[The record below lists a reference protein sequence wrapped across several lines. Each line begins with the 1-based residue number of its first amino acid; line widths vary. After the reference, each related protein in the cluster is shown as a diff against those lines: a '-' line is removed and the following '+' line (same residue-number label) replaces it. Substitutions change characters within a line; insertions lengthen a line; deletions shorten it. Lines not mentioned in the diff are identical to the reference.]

1 MEVVKWG
8 IVVMGILLL
17 RRAAWGRISRRMQYG
32 IWIVAVLLFIVQP
45 FIPVQSRFSIE
56 NLFSERTIL
65 EEQNGTSINTD
76 ITGSVPIKVDSEAQ
90 DNTALMEQDREETQV
105 PLQRNGMS
113 TYITVQQKEN
123 LLYLWIRTYG
133 SAIRWGASLLLGLGM
148 LLFNLRFY
156 RYCRRERTFYKRD
169 SETGLQIYLLKKLH
183 SPFLAGNRIYVDAK
197 MVQDEKKLSY
207 MVLHEYCHYRNGDL
221 LWVLLRNL
229 CLVLYFYNPFVWVA
243 VRYMKQD
250 CELACDE
257 AVLQMLQEE
266 AQHKEYGYTLLALA
280 RRQNHRTVDF
290 TITTSMS
297 GGAKRLKERI
307 GMISSQKK
315 ISGMVSVLVLLIL
328 FCLAGCTFT
337 DRKMISQSV
346 SEVKNIPD
354 DEHEDFMSPM
364 IAEEPKPEN
373 KKQETGDETLNV
385 QNGDL
390 NGFTDSAYNVVKWAD
405 GYLYFPNA
413 EGLKRV
419 SEETAEVEKLAE
431 GNVKLGN
438 FDGEFL
444 YYTRYPAEKESLT
457 GLIRM
462 SIENFQEEQLA
473 AWSEKLW
480 TCRNIF
486 ACEEGIY
493 LELADSCEEYTQKG
507 DRAEKVP
514 EDQQRVYQILKRCGY
529 SKEDAAML
537 PAGYT
542 NAMLQYHRLVCRDS
556 AQNRIFI
563 YDTGIGNQV
572 QEVTD
577 AQSDVL
583 LSNRGVVYKDL
594 EENIYLQ
601 SWNGETAELLYEA
614 GAHDQESVN
623 YGTYDEEFLYGFV
636 EEETQCTLIRISW
649 EGGYER
655 CKIFTGVEKAVQLG
669 FSVNHG
675 VAGYWQNGQVIFEKV

>member
-1 MEVVKWG
+1 MEIVKWG
-8 IVVMGILLL
+8 IVVTGILLL
-17 RRAAWGRISRRMQYG
+17 RKAAWGRISRRMQYG
-32 IWIVAVLLFIVQP
+32 IWIVTVLLFMVQP
-45 FIPVQSRFSIE
+45 FIPVQSSFSIE
-56 NLFSERTIL
+56 NLFSESIIFR
-65 EEQNGTSINTD
+65 EQNGTSMNTG
-76 ITGSVPIKVDSEAQ
+76 ITGIAPIKADSEAQ
-90 DNTALMEQDREETQV
+90 DTALMGQDREETQV
-105 PLQRNGMS
+105 PLQGERTETDTILQS
-113 TYITVQQKEN
+113 TAPF
-123 LLYLWIRTYG
+123 LYQWIHTYG

-148 LLFNLRFY
+148 LLSNLRFY
-156 RYCRRERTFYKRD
+156 RYCRRERIFYKRD
-169 SETGLQIYLLKKLH
+169 PHTGLQIYVLKELP
-183 SPFLAGNRIYVDAK
+183 SPFLAGNRIYVDAR

-207 MVLHEYCHYRNGDL
+207 MILHEYCHYRNGDL

-266 AQHKEYGYTLLALA
+266 AQRKEYGYTLLALA
-280 RRQNHRTVDF
+280 GRQNHKAVDL

-307 GMISSQKK
+307 GMISRQKK

-337 DRKMISQSV
+337 DRKTVSQNV
-346 SEVKNIPD
+346 SEIKSVPD
-354 DEHEDFMSPM
+354 DRQGDSMNEVIPGVPNSEEENREKED
-364 IAEEPKPEN
+364 E
-373 KKQETGDETLNV
+373 KQKV
-385 QNGDL
+385 QNKDGSDQV
-390 NGFTDSAYNVVKWAD
+390 DSTYNVVKWAD
-405 GYLYFPNA
+405 GYFYFPDA

-438 FDGEFL
+438 FDGDFL
-444 YYTRYPAEKESLT
+444 YYIRYPVEKESLT

-462 SIENFQEEQLA
+462 SIKNRQEEQLA
-473 AWSEKLW
+473 AWSEELW
-480 TCRNIF
+480 TCRNIY
-486 ACEEGIY
+486 ACEEEIY
-493 LELADSCEEYTQKG
+493 IELADSCEEYMQKG
-507 DRAEKVP
+507 DHVEKVP
-514 EDQQRVYQILKRCGY
+514 EDQQMVYQILERCGY

-542 NAMLQYHRLVCRDS
+542 NAIFQYHKLVCREP
-556 AQNRIFI
+556 AQNRIFV
-563 YDTGIGNQV
+563 YDTDTGNRV
-572 QEVTD
+572 KEITD
-577 AQSDVL
+577 TQSDVL

-594 EENIYLQ
+594 AENIYLQ

-636 EEETQCTLIRISW
+636 EEETQCTLIKLSW

-655 CKIFTGVEKAVQLG
+655 SKTFTGVEKAVQLG

-675 VAGYWQNGQVIFEKV
+675 VAGYWQNGQIIFEKV

>member
-1 MEVVKWG
+1 MEIVKWG
-8 IVVMGILLL
+8 IIVTGILLL
-17 RRAAWGRISRRMQYG
+17 RKAAWGRISRRMQYG
-32 IWIVAVLLFIVQP
+32 IWIVTVLLFMVQP
-45 FIPVQSRFSIE
+45 FIPVQSSFSIE
-56 NLFSERTIL
+56 NLFSESIIFR
-65 EEQNGTSINTD
+65 EQNGTSMNTG
-76 ITGSVPIKVDSEAQ
+76 ITGIAPIKADSEAQ
-90 DNTALMEQDREETQV
+90 DTALMGQDREETQV
-105 PLQRNGMS
+105 PLQGERTETDTIMQS
-113 TYITVQQKEN
+113 TAPF
-123 LLYLWIRTYG
+123 LYQWIHTYG

-148 LLFNLRFY
+148 LLSNLRFY
-156 RYCRRERTFYKRD
+156 RYCRRERIFYKRD
-169 SETGLQIYLLKKLH
+169 PDTGLQIYLLKELP
-183 SPFLAGNRIYVDAK
+183 SPFLAGNRIYVDAR

-257 AVLQMLQEE
+257 AVLQMLHEE
-266 AQHKEYGYTLLALA
+266 AQRKEYGYTLLALA
-280 RRQNHRTVDF
+280 GKQNHRAVDF

-315 ISGMVSVLVLLIL
+315 ISGIVSVLVLLIL

-337 DRKMISQSV
+337 DRKTVSQNV
-346 SEVKNIPD
+346 SEIKSVPD
-354 DEHEDFMSPM
+354 DRQGDSMNEVIPGVPNSEEENREKED
-364 IAEEPKPEN
+364 E
-373 KKQETGDETLNV
+373 KQKV
-385 QNGDL
+385 QNKDGSDQV
-390 NGFTDSAYNVVKWAD
+390 DSTYNVVKWAD
-405 GYLYFPNA
+405 GYFYFPDA

-419 SEETAEVEKLAE
+419 SEETAEVENLAE

-438 FDGEFL
+438 FDGDFL
-444 YYTRYPAEKESLT
+444 YYIRYPVEKDSLT

-462 SIENFQEEQLA
+462 SIENRQEEQLA
-473 AWSEKLW
+473 AWSEELW
-480 TCRNIF
+480 TCRNIY
-486 ACEEGIY
+486 ACEEKIY
-493 LELADSCEEYTQKG
+493 IELADSCEEYMQKG
-507 DRAEKVP
+507 DHVEKVS
-514 EDQQRVYQILKRCGY
+514 EDQQMVYQILERCGY

-542 NAMLQYHRLVCRDS
+542 NAIFQYHKLVCREP
-556 AQNRIFI
+556 AQNRIFV
-563 YDTGIGNQV
+563 YDTDTGKRVKEI
-572 QEVTD
+572 TD
-577 AQSDVL
+577 TQSDVL

-594 EENIYLQ
+594 AENIYLQ

-636 EEETQCTLIRISW
+636 EEETQCTLIKLSW

-655 CKIFTGVEKAVQLG
+655 SKTFTGVEKAVQLG

-675 VAGYWQNGQVIFEKV
+675 VAGYWQNGQIIFEKV

>member
-1 MEVVKWG
+1 MEIVKWG
-8 IVVMGILLL
+8 VVVTGILLL
-17 RRAAWGRISRRMQYG
+17 RKAAWGRISRRMQYG
-32 IWIVAVLLFIVQP
+32 IWIVAVLLFMAQP

-56 NLFSERTIL
+56 NLFSETIIFR
-65 EEQNGTSINTD
+65 EQDERSINTG
-76 ITGSVPIKVDSEAQ
+76 IAGIAPIKVDSEVQ
-90 DNTALMEQDREETQV
+90 ETALMGQSREETQV
-105 PLQRNGMS
+105 PLQGNGMAAG
-113 TYITVQQKEN
+113 ITVHQKEN
-123 LLYLWIRTYG
+123 LLYHWLHTYG
-133 SAIRWGASLLLGLGM
+133 SAIRWGASLLLGLGV
-148 LLFNLRFY
+148 LLSNVRFY
-156 RYCRRERTFYKRD
+156 RYCRKERTFYKRD
-169 SETGLQIYLLKKLH
+169 PETGLRIYLLKELP

-266 AQHKEYGYTLLALA
+266 AQRKEYGYTLLALA
-280 RRQNHRTVDF
+280 GRQNHRTVDF

-315 ISGMVSVLVLLIL
+315 ISGMASVLVLLIL
-328 FCLAGCTFT
+328 LCLAGCTFT
-337 DRKMISQSV
+337 DRKTVSQNV
-346 SEVKNIPD
+346 SEIKSVPD
-354 DEHEDFMSPM
+354 DMQGDSMNEVIPGAPNSEEENREKED
-364 IAEEPKPEN
+364 EKL
-373 KKQETGDETLNV
+373 KV
-385 QNGDL
+385 QNGDGS
-390 NGFTDSAYNVVKWAD
+390 NQVDSIYNVVKWAD
-405 GYLYFPNA
+405 GYFYFPDT
-413 EGLKRV
+413 EGLKRI

-438 FDGEFL
+438 FDGDFL
-444 YYTRYPAEKESLT
+444 YYIRYPVEKESLT

-462 SIENFQEEQLA
+462 SIENRQEEQLA
-473 AWSEKLW
+473 AWSEEMW
-480 TCRNIF
+480 TCRNIY
-486 ACEEGIY
+486 ACEEEIY
-493 LELADSCEEYTQKG
+493 IELADSCEEYMKKG
-507 DRAEKVP
+507 DHVEKVP
-514 EDQQRVYQILKRCGY
+514 EDQQMVYQILERCGY

-542 NAMLQYHRLVCRDS
+542 NAMFQYHKLVCRDP

-563 YDTGIGNQV
+563 YDTDTGNRV
-572 QEVTD
+572 KEITD

-594 EENIYLQ
+594 AENIYLQ

-614 GAHDQESVN
+614 GAHDQKIVN

-636 EEETQCTLIRISW
+636 EEETQCTLIKISW

-655 CKIFTGVEKAVQLG
+655 GKTFTGVEKAVQLG

>member
-1 MEVVKWG
+1 VT
-8 IVVMGILLL
+8 GILLL
-17 RRAAWGRISRRMQYG
+17 RKAAWGRISRRMQYG
-32 IWIVAVLLFIVQP
+32 IWIVAALLFMVQP

-56 NLFSERTIL
+56 NLFSESIIFR
-65 EEQNGTSINTD
+65 EQNGTSVNTD
-76 ITGSVPIKVDSEAQ
+76 ITGSAPVKVDSEAQ
-90 DNTALMEQDREETQV
+90 ETALMGQGREETQV
-105 PLQRNGMS
+105 PLQGERTETDTTMQS
-113 TYITVQQKEN
+113 TVPF
-123 LLYLWIRTYG
+123 LHHWIPTYG
-133 SAIRWGASLLLGLGM
+133 SAIRWGVSLLLGLGM
-148 LLFNLRFY
+148 LLSNLQFY

-169 SETGLQIYLLKKLH
+169 PHTGLRIYLLKELP
-183 SPFLAGNRIYVDAK
+183 SPFLAGNRIYVDAR

-266 AQHKEYGYTLLALA
+266 AQRKEYGYTLLALA
-280 RRQNHRTVDF
+280 GRQNHRAVDL

-307 GMISSQKK
+307 GMISNRKK
-315 ISGMVSVLVLLIL
+315 VSGIVSALVLLAL

-337 DRKMISQSV
+337 DRQTVSQNV
-346 SEVKNIPD
+346 SEVKSVPD
-354 DEHEDFMSPM
+354 DRQGDIMSSV
-364 IAEEPKPEN
+364 IAEEPEDR
-373 KKQETGDETLNV
+373 KQETGDRTLNV
-385 QNGDL
+385 QNGD
-390 NGFTDSAYNVVKWAD
+390 GSDPVGSIYNVVKWAD
-405 GYLYFPNA
+405 GYFYFPDA
-413 EGLKRV
+413 EGLKRI
-419 SEETAEVEKLAE
+419 SKETAEVEKLAE

-438 FDGEFL
+438 FDGDFL
-444 YYTRYPAEKESLT
+444 YYIRYPVEEESLT

-462 SIENFQEEQLA
+462 SIENLQEEQLA
-473 AWSEKLW
+473 VWSEELW
-480 TCRNIF
+480 TCRNIY
-486 ACEEGIY
+486 ACEEEIY
-493 LELADSCEEYTQKG
+493 IELADSCEEYTKNG
-507 DRAEKVP
+507 DHAGKVP
-514 EDQQRVYQILKRCGY
+514 EDQQMVYQILERCGY

-542 NAMLQYHRLVCRDS
+542 NVMFQYHKLVCRDP
-556 AQNRIFI
+556 AQNRILI
-563 YDTGIGNQV
+563 YDTDTGNRV
-572 QEVTD
+572 KEITD

-583 LSNRGVVYKDL
+583 LSNRGIVYKDL
-594 EENIYLQ
+594 AENIYLQ

-636 EEETQCTLIRISW
+636 EEKTQCTLIKISW

-655 CKIFTGVEKAVQLG
+655 GKTFTSVEKAVQLG

>member
-1 MEVVKWG
+1 MEIVKWG
-8 IVVMGILLL
+8 IVVTGILLL
-17 RRAAWGRISRRMQYG
+17 RKAAWGRISRRMQYG
-32 IWIVAVLLFIVQP
+32 IWIVTVLLFMVQP
-45 FIPVQSRFSIE
+45 FIPVQSSFSIE
-56 NLFSERTIL
+56 NLFSESIIFR
-65 EEQNGTSINTD
+65 EQNGTSMNTG
-76 ITGSVPIKVDSEAQ
+76 ITGIAPIKADSEAQ
-90 DNTALMEQDREETQV
+90 DTALMGQDREETQV
-105 PLQRNGMS
+105 PLQGERTETDTILQS
-113 TYITVQQKEN
+113 TAPF
-123 LLYLWIRTYG
+123 LYQWIHTYG

-148 LLFNLRFY
+148 LLSNLRFY
-156 RYCRRERTFYKRD
+156 RYCRRERIFYKRD
-169 SETGLQIYLLKKLH
+169 PHTGLQIYVLKELP
-183 SPFLAGNRIYVDAK
+183 SPFLAGNRIYVDAR

-207 MVLHEYCHYRNGDL
+207 MILHEYCHYRNGDL

-257 AVLQMLQEE
+257 AVLQMLHEE
-266 AQHKEYGYTLLALA
+266 AQRKEYGYTLLALA
-280 RRQNHRTVDF
+280 GRQNHRAVDF

-307 GMISSQKK
+307 GMISRQKK

-337 DRKMISQSV
+337 DRKTVSQNV
-346 SEVKNIPD
+346 SEIKSVPD
-354 DEHEDFMSPM
+354 DRQGDSMNEVIPGVPNSEEENREKED
-364 IAEEPKPEN
+364 E
-373 KKQETGDETLNV
+373 KQKV
-385 QNGDL
+385 QNKDGSDQV
-390 NGFTDSAYNVVKWAD
+390 DSTYNVVKWAD
-405 GYLYFPNA
+405 GYFYFPDA

-438 FDGEFL
+438 FDGDFL
-444 YYTRYPAEKESLT
+444 YYIRYPVEKESLT

-462 SIENFQEEQLA
+462 SIKNRQEEQLA
-473 AWSEKLW
+473 AWSEELW
-480 TCRNIF
+480 TCRNIY
-486 ACEEGIY
+486 ACEEEIY
-493 LELADSCEEYTQKG
+493 IELADSCEEYMQKG
-507 DRAEKVP
+507 DHVEKVP
-514 EDQQRVYQILKRCGY
+514 EDQQTVYQILERCGY

-542 NAMLQYHRLVCRDS
+542 NAIFQYHKLVCREP
-556 AQNRIFI
+556 AQNRIFV
-563 YDTGIGNQV
+563 YDTDTGNRV
-572 QEVTD
+572 KEITD

-594 EENIYLQ
+594 AENIYLQ

-636 EEETQCTLIRISW
+636 EEETQCTLIKLSW

-655 CKIFTGVEKAVQLG
+655 SKTFTGVEKAVQLG

>member
-1 MEVVKWG
+1 MEIVKWG
-8 IVVMGILLL
+8 IVVTGILLL
-17 RRAAWGRISRRMQYG
+17 RKAAWGRISRRMQYG
-32 IWIVAVLLFIVQP
+32 IWIVAVLLFMVHP

-56 NLFSERTIL
+56 SLFSERIIFR
-65 EEQNGTSINTD
+65 EQNGTSINTD
-76 ITGSVPIKVDSEAQ
+76 ITGSAPIKADSEVQ
-90 DNTALMEQDREETQV
+90 DTALMGQVREEMQV
-105 PLQRNGMS
+105 PLQGERTETDTTMQS
-113 TYITVQQKEN
+113 P
-123 LLYLWIRTYG
+123 LPFLHHWIHTYG
-133 SAIRWGASLLLGLGM
+133 SAIRWGGSLLLGLGM
-148 LLFNLRFY
+148 LLSNLRFY
-156 RYCRRERTFYKRD
+156 RYCRRERSFYKRD
-169 SETGLQIYLLKKLH
+169 RETGLQIYLLKELS
-183 SPFLAGNRIYVDAK
+183 SPFLAGKRIYVDAR
-197 MVQDEKKLSY
+197 MVRDEKKLSY

-266 AQHKEYGYTLLALA
+266 AQRKEYGYTLLALA
-280 RRQNHRTVDF
+280 GRQNHRAVDF

-315 ISGMVSVLVLLIL
+315 ISGMVSVLVLFIL

-337 DRKMISQSV
+337 DRETVSQNI
-346 SEVKNIPD
+346 SEVKSVPD
-354 DEHEDFMSPM
+354 DRQGDSMNEVIPGAPNS
-364 IAEEPKPEN
+364 EEEKRE
-373 KKQETGDETLNV
+373 KE
-385 QNGDL
+385 
-390 NGFTDSAYNVVKWAD
+390 DSAYNVVKWAD
-405 GYLYFPNA
+405 GYFYFPDA

-438 FDGEFL
+438 FDGDFL
-444 YYTRYPAEKESLT
+444 YYIRYPVEKESLT

-462 SIENFQEEQLA
+462 SIENRQEEQLA
-473 AWSEKLW
+473 AWSEELW
-480 TCRNIF
+480 TCRNIY
-486 ACEEGIY
+486 ACEEEIY
-493 LELADSCEEYTQKG
+493 IELADSCEEYTQNG
-507 DRAEKVP
+507 DHVGKVP
-514 EDQQRVYQILKRCGY
+514 EDQQLVYQILERCGY
-529 SKEDAAML
+529 SKEDVAML
-537 PAGYT
+537 PVGYT
-542 NAMLQYHRLVCRDS
+542 NAMFQYHKLVCRDP

-563 YDTGIGNQV
+563 YDTDTGNRV
-572 QEVTD
+572 KEITD
-577 AQSDVL
+577 TQSDVL

-594 EENIYLQ
+594 AENIYLQ

-614 GAHDQESVN
+614 GAHDQEIVN
-623 YGTYDEEFLYGFV
+623 YGTCDEEFLYGFV
-636 EEETQCTLIRISW
+636 EEEMKCTLIKLSW

-655 CKIFTGVEKAVQLG
+655 SKTFTGVEKAVQLG

>member
-1 MEVVKWG
+1 MEIVKWG
-8 IVVMGILLL
+8 VVVMGILLL
-17 RRAAWGRISRRMQYG
+17 RKAAWGRISRRMQYG
-32 IWIVAVLLFIVQP
+32 IWIVAVLLFMVQP

-56 NLFSERTIL
+56 NLFSESIIFR
-65 EEQNGTSINTD
+65 EQNGTSVNTD
-76 ITGSVPIKVDSEAQ
+76 ITGSAPIRVDSEAQ
-90 DNTALMEQDREETQV
+90 ETALMGQGREETQV
-105 PLQRNGMS
+105 SLQEEHTETDTTMQS
-113 TYITVQQKEN
+113 TASF
-123 LLYLWIRTYG
+123 LYQWIPAYG

-148 LLFNLRFY
+148 LLSNLRFY
-156 RYCRRERTFYKRD
+156 RYCLRERTFYKRD
-169 SETGLQIYLLKKLH
+169 LHTGLQIYLLKELP
-183 SPFLAGNRIYVDAK
+183 SPFLAGNRIYVDAR

-257 AVLQMLQEE
+257 AALQMLQEE
-266 AQHKEYGYTLLALA
+266 AQRKEYGYTLLALA
-280 RRQNHRTVDF
+280 GRQNRKAVDF

-328 FCLAGCTFT
+328 LCLAGCTFT
-337 DRKMISQSV
+337 DRQTVSQSV
-346 SEVKNIPD
+346 SEIKSVPGDRQGD
-354 DEHEDFMSPM
+354 DMNEVISEASKSEDGNR
-364 IAEEPKPEN
+364 EKE
-373 KKQETGDETLNV
+373 DEKLKV
-385 QNGDL
+385 QNGD
-390 NGFTDSAYNVVKWAD
+390 GSDPVDSAYNVMKWAE
-405 GYLYFPNA
+405 GYFYFSDE
-413 EGLKRV
+413 EGLKRI

-438 FDGEFL
+438 FDEDFL
-444 YYTRYPAEKESLT
+444 YYIRYPAEKESLT

-462 SIENFQEEQLA
+462 SIENRQEEQLA
-473 AWSEKLW
+473 AWSEEMW
-480 TCRNIF
+480 TCRNIY
-486 ACEEGIY
+486 ACEEEIY
-493 LELADSCEEYTQKG
+493 IELADSCEEYTQKG
-507 DRAEKVP
+507 DHVEKVP
-514 EDQQRVYQILKRCGY
+514 EDQQMVYQILERCGY

-542 NAMLQYHRLVCRDS
+542 NAMLQYHKMVCRDP

-563 YDTGIGNQV
+563 YDTDTGNRV
-572 QEVTD
+572 KEITD

-594 EENIYLQ
+594 AENIYLQ

-614 GAHDQESVN
+614 GAHDQERVN

-636 EEETQCTLIRISW
+636 EEKTQCTLIKISW
-649 EGGYER
+649 EGGYE
-655 CKIFTGVEKAVQLG
+655 IGNTFTGVEKAVQLG

>member
-1 MEVVKWG
+1 MEIVKWG
-8 IVVMGILLL
+8 IVVTGILLL
-17 RRAAWGRISRRMQYG
+17 RKAAWGRISRRMQYG
-32 IWIVAVLLFIVQP
+32 IWIVAVLLFMVHP

-56 NLFSERTIL
+56 SLFSERIIFR
-65 EEQNGTSINTD
+65 EQNGTSVNID
-76 ITGSVPIKVDSEAQ
+76 ITGSAPVKADSEAQ
-90 DNTALMEQDREETQV
+90 ETALMGQDREETQV
-105 PLQRNGMS
+105 PLQGERMETDTTMQS
-113 TYITVQQKEN
+113 TAPF
-123 LLYLWIRTYG
+123 LYQWIPTYG

-148 LLFNLRFY
+148 LLSNLRFY

-169 SETGLQIYLLKKLH
+169 PHTGLQIYVLKELP
-183 SPFLAGNRIYVDAK
+183 SPFLAGNRIYVDAG
-197 MVQDEKKLSY
+197 MVQNEKKLSY

-229 CLVLYFYNPFVWVA
+229 CLVLYFYNPFVWAA

-266 AQHKEYGYTLLALA
+266 TQRKEYGYTLLALA
-280 RRQNHRTVDF
+280 GRQNHRAVDF

-315 ISGMVSVLVLLIL
+315 ISGMVSVLVLFIL

-337 DRKMISQSV
+337 DRKPVSQNV
-346 SEVKNIPD
+346 SEVKSITD
-354 DEHEDFMSPM
+354 DKQGDSMNEVM
-364 IAEEPKPEN
+364 AEEPKSEEEN
-373 KKQETGDETLNV
+373 REKE
-385 QNGDL
+385 
-390 NGFTDSAYNVVKWAD
+390 DSAYNVVKWAD
-405 GYLYFPNA
+405 GYFYFPDA

-419 SEETAEVEKLAE
+419 SEETAKVEKLAE

-438 FDGEFL
+438 FDGDFL
-444 YYTRYPAEKESLT
+444 YYIRYPVEKESLT

-462 SIENFQEEQLA
+462 SVENLQEEQLA
-473 AWSEKLW
+473 AWSEELW
-480 TCRNIF
+480 TCRNIY
-486 ACEEGIY
+486 ACEEKIY
-493 LELADSCEEYTQKG
+493 IELADSCEEYTQNG
-507 DRAEKVP
+507 DHVGKVP
-514 EDQQRVYQILKRCGY
+514 EDQQLVYQILERCGY

-542 NAMLQYHRLVCRDS
+542 NAMFQYHKLVCRDP

-563 YDTGIGNQV
+563 YDTDTGNRV
-572 QEVTD
+572 KEITD
-577 AQSDVL
+577 TQSDVL

-594 EENIYLQ
+594 AENIYLQ
-601 SWNGETAELLYEA
+601 GWNGETAELLYEA
-614 GAHDQESVN
+614 GAHDGKIVN

-636 EEETQCTLIRISW
+636 EEEMKCTLIKISW

-655 CKIFTGVEKAVQLG
+655 GKTFTGVEKAVQLG

>member
-1 MEVVKWG
+1 MEIVKWG
-8 IVVMGILLL
+8 VVVMGILLL
-17 RRAAWGRISRRMQYG
+17 RKAAWGRISRRMQYG
-32 IWIVAVLLFIVQP
+32 IWIVAVLLFMVQP

-56 NLFSERTIL
+56 NLFSESIIFR
-65 EEQNGTSINTD
+65 EQNGTSVNTD
-76 ITGSVPIKVDSEAQ
+76 ITGSAPIRVDSEAQ
-90 DNTALMEQDREETQV
+90 ETALMGQGREETQV
-105 PLQRNGMS
+105 SLQEEHTETDTTMQS
-113 TYITVQQKEN
+113 TASF
-123 LLYLWIRTYG
+123 LYQWIPAYG

-148 LLFNLRFY
+148 LLSNLRFY
-156 RYCRRERTFYKRD
+156 RYCLRERTFYKRD
-169 SETGLQIYLLKKLH
+169 LHTGLQIYLLKELP
-183 SPFLAGNRIYVDAK
+183 SPFLAGNRIYVDAR

-257 AVLQMLQEE
+257 AALQMLQEE
-266 AQHKEYGYTLLALA
+266 AQRKEYGYTLLALA
-280 RRQNHRTVDF
+280 GRQNHKAMDF

-328 FCLAGCTFT
+328 LCLAGCTFT
-337 DRKMISQSV
+337 DRQTVSQSV
-346 SEVKNIPD
+346 SEIKSVPGDRQGD
-354 DEHEDFMSPM
+354 DMNEVISEASKSEDGNR
-364 IAEEPKPEN
+364 EKE
-373 KKQETGDETLNV
+373 DEKLKV
-385 QNGDL
+385 QNGD
-390 NGFTDSAYNVVKWAD
+390 GSDPVDSAYNVMKWAE
-405 GYLYFPNA
+405 GYFYFSDE
-413 EGLKRV
+413 EGLKRI

-438 FDGEFL
+438 FDEDFL
-444 YYTRYPAEKESLT
+444 YYIRYPAEKESLT

-462 SIENFQEEQLA
+462 SIENRQEEQLA
-473 AWSEKLW
+473 AWSEEMW
-480 TCRNIF
+480 TCRNIY
-486 ACEEGIY
+486 ACEEEIY
-493 LELADSCEEYTQKG
+493 IELADSCEEYTQKG
-507 DRAEKVP
+507 DHVEKVP
-514 EDQQRVYQILKRCGY
+514 EDQQMVYQILERCGY

-542 NAMLQYHRLVCRDS
+542 NAMLQYHKMVCRDP

-563 YDTGIGNQV
+563 YDTDTGNRV
-572 QEVTD
+572 KEITD

-594 EENIYLQ
+594 AENIYLQ

-623 YGTYDEEFLYGFV
+623 YGTCDEEFLYGFV
-636 EEETQCTLIRISW
+636 EEKTQCTLIKISW

-655 CKIFTGVEKAVQLG
+655 GKTFTGVEKAVQLG

>member
-1 MEVVKWG
+1 MEIVKWG
-8 IVVMGILLL
+8 IVVTGILLL
-17 RRAAWGRISRRMQYG
+17 RKAAWGRISRRMQYG

-56 NLFSERTIL
+56 NLFAESIIFR
-65 EEQNGTSINTD
+65 EQNERSMNTGITD
-76 ITGSVPIKVDSEAQ
+76 IAPIRVDSEAQ
-90 DNTALMEQDREETQV
+90 DTALMGQGREEMQV
-105 PLQRNGMS
+105 PLQGERTETDTTMQS
-113 TYITVQQKEN
+113 TASF
-123 LLYLWIRTYG
+123 LYQWIPTYG

-148 LLFNLRFY
+148 LLSNLRFY

-169 SETGLQIYLLKKLH
+169 PETGLQIYLLQELP
-183 SPFLAGNRIYVDAK
+183 SPFLAGNRIYVDAR

-221 LWVLLRNL
+221 LWVLLRNF

-266 AQHKEYGYTLLALA
+266 AQRKEYGYTLLALA
-280 RRQNHRTVDF
+280 GRQNHKAVDF

-337 DRKMISQSV
+337 DRKTVSQSV
-346 SEVKNIPD
+346 SEVKSITDDKQGDSMNEVIPGALNSEEEKWEKE
-354 DEHEDFMSPM
+354 DE
-364 IAEEPKPEN
+364 KL
-373 KKQETGDETLNV
+373 KV
-385 QNGDL
+385 QNGD
-390 NGFTDSAYNVVKWAD
+390 GSDQVGSIYNVVKWAD
-405 GYLYFPNA
+405 GYFYFPDT
-413 EGLKRV
+413 EGLKRI
-419 SEETAEVEKLAE
+419 SEETAGVEKLAE

-438 FDGEFL
+438 FDGDFL
-444 YYTRYPAEKESLT
+444 YYIRYPVEKESLT

-462 SIENFQEEQLA
+462 SIENLQEEQLA
-473 AWSEKLW
+473 AWSEELW
-480 TCRNIF
+480 TCRNIY
-486 ACEEGIY
+486 ACEEEIY
-493 LELADSCEEYTQKG
+493 IELADSCEEYTQKG
-507 DRAEKVP
+507 DHVEKVP
-514 EDQQRVYQILKRCGY
+514 EDQQMVYQILERCGY

-542 NAMLQYHRLVCRDS
+542 NVMFQYHKLVCRDP
-556 AQNRIFI
+556 AQNRILI
-563 YDTGIGNQV
+563 YDTDTGSRGKEI
-572 QEVTD
+572 TD

-583 LSNRGVVYKDL
+583 LSNQGVVYKDL
-594 EENIYLQ
+594 AENIYLQ
-601 SWNGETAELLYEA
+601 GWNGETAELLYEA
-614 GAHDQESVN
+614 GAHDGKIVN
-623 YGTYDEEFLYGFV
+623 YGTCDEEFLYGFV
-636 EEETQCTLIRISW
+636 EEKTQCTLIKISW

-655 CKIFTGVEKAVQLG
+655 GKTFTGVEKAVQLG

>member
-1 MEVVKWG
+1 MEIVKWG
-8 IVVMGILLL
+8 IIVTGILIL
-17 RRAAWGRISRRMQYG
+17 RKAAWGRISRRMQYG
-32 IWIVAVLLFIVQP
+32 IWIVAVLLFMVQP

-56 NLFSERTIL
+56 NLFSESIIFR
-65 EEQNGTSINTD
+65 EQNGRSINTD
-76 ITGSVPIKVDSEAQ
+76 NTGSIPIKADSKAQ
-90 DNTALMEQDREETQV
+90 ETAFMVQDREETQM
-105 PLQRNGMS
+105 PLQGKRTEPDTIMQS
-113 TYITVQQKEN
+113 IPSF
-123 LLYLWIRTYG
+123 LYQWIHTYG

-148 LLFNLRFY
+148 LLSNLRFY
-156 RYCRRERTFYKRD
+156 RYCRRERIFYKRD
-169 SETGLQIYLLKKLH
+169 PDTGLQIYLLKELP
-183 SPFLAGNRIYVDAK
+183 SPFLAGNRIYVDAR

-257 AVLQMLQEE
+257 AVLQMLHEE
-266 AQHKEYGYTLLALA
+266 AQRKEYGYTLLALA
-280 RRQNHRTVDF
+280 GKQNHRAVDF

-337 DRKMISQSV
+337 DRKTVSQNV
-346 SEVKNIPD
+346 SEIKSITDNKQG
-354 DEHEDFMSPM
+354 DFMSPVM
-364 IAEEPKPEN
+364 EEEPKSGDG
-373 KKQETGDETLNV
+373 KQETEDRTLNV
-385 QNGDL
+385 QNGDR
-390 NGFTDSAYNVVKWAD
+390 NGFTDSTYNVVKWAD
-405 GYLYFPNA
+405 GYFYFPDA

-419 SEETAEVEKLAE
+419 SEESAEVEKLAE

-438 FDGEFL
+438 FDGDFL
-444 YYTRYPAEKESLT
+444 YYIRYPVEKDSLT

-462 SIENFQEEQLA
+462 SIEKRQEEQLA
-473 AWSEKLW
+473 AWSEELW
-480 TCRNIF
+480 TCHNIY
-486 ACEEGIY
+486 ACEEKIY
-493 LELADSCEEYTQKG
+493 IELADSCEEYMQKG
-507 DRAEKVP
+507 DHVEKVS
-514 EDQQRVYQILKRCGY
+514 EDQQMVYQILERCGY

-542 NAMLQYHRLVCRDS
+542 NAIFQYHKLVCRDP
-556 AQNRIFI
+556 AQNRIFVHDT
-563 YDTGIGNQV
+563 DTGKRVKEI
-572 QEVTD
+572 TD
-577 AQSDVL
+577 VQSDVL

-594 EENIYLQ
+594 AENIYLQ

-636 EEETQCTLIRISW
+636 EEKTQCTLIKLSW

-655 CKIFTGVEKAVQLG
+655 SKTFTGVEKAVQLG

>member
-1 MEVVKWG
+1 MEIVKWG
-8 IVVMGILLL
+8 IVVTGILLL
-17 RRAAWGRISRRMQYG
+17 RKAAWGRISRRMQYG
-32 IWIVAVLLFIVQP
+32 IWIVTVLLFMVQP

-56 NLFSERTIL
+56 SLFSERIIFR
-65 EEQNGTSINTD
+65 EQNGTSMNTG
-76 ITGSVPIKVDSEAQ
+76 ITGIAPIKADSEAQ
-90 DNTALMEQDREETQV
+90 DTALMGQDREETQV
-105 PLQRNGMS
+105 PLQGERTETDTILQS
-113 TYITVQQKEN
+113 TAPF
-123 LLYLWIRTYG
+123 LYQWIHTYG

-148 LLFNLRFY
+148 LLSNLRFY
-156 RYCRRERTFYKRD
+156 RYCRRERIFYKRD
-169 SETGLQIYLLKKLH
+169 PHTGLQIYVLKELP
-183 SPFLAGNRIYVDAK
+183 SPFLAGNRIYVDAR

-266 AQHKEYGYTLLALA
+266 AQRKEYGYTLLALA
-280 RRQNHRTVDF
+280 GRQNHRAVDF

-315 ISGMVSVLVLLIL
+315 ISGMVSVLVLFIL

-337 DRKMISQSV
+337 DGKTASQNV
-346 SEVKNIPD
+346 SEIKNVPD
-354 DEHEDFMSPM
+354 DRQGDSMNEVIPGVPNSEEENREKED
-364 IAEEPKPEN
+364 E
-373 KKQETGDETLNV
+373 KQKV
-385 QNGDL
+385 QNKDGSDQV
-390 NGFTDSAYNVVKWAD
+390 DSTYNVVKWAD
-405 GYLYFPNA
+405 GYFYFPDA

-438 FDGEFL
+438 FDGDFL
-444 YYTRYPAEKESLT
+444 YYIRYPVEKESLT

-462 SIENFQEEQLA
+462 SIKNRQEEQLA
-473 AWSEKLW
+473 AWSEELW
-480 TCRNIF
+480 TCRNIY
-486 ACEEGIY
+486 ACEEEIY
-493 LELADSCEEYTQKG
+493 IELADSCEEYMQKG
-507 DRAEKVP
+507 DYVEKVP
-514 EDQQRVYQILKRCGY
+514 EDQQTVYQILERCGY

-542 NAMLQYHRLVCRDS
+542 NAIFQYHKLVCREP
-556 AQNRIFI
+556 AQNRIFV
-563 YDTGIGNQV
+563 YDTDTGNRV
-572 QEVTD
+572 KEITD
-577 AQSDVL
+577 TQSDVL

-594 EENIYLQ
+594 AENIYLQ
-601 SWNGETAELLYEA
+601 SWNRETAELLYEA

-623 YGTYDEEFLYGFV
+623 YGTYDEDFLYGFV
-636 EEETQCTLIRISW
+636 EEKTQCTLIKLSW

-655 CKIFTGVEKAVQLG
+655 GKTFTGVEKAVQLG

>member
-1 MEVVKWG
+1 MEIVKWG
-8 IVVMGILLL
+8 VVVTGILLL

-32 IWIVAVLLFIVQP
+32 IWIVAVLLFMAQP

-56 NLFSERTIL
+56 NLFLESIIFREQDER
-65 EEQNGTSINTD
+65 SINTG
-76 ITGSVPIKVDSEAQ
+76 IAGIAPIKVDSEVQ
-90 DNTALMEQDREETQV
+90 ETALMGQSREETQV
-105 PLQRNGMS
+105 PLQGERTETDITMQS
-113 TYITVQQKEN
+113 TAPFRYQ
-123 LLYLWIRTYG
+123 WIHTYG
-133 SAIRWGASLLLGLGM
+133 SAIRWGASLLLGLGV
-148 LLFNLRFY
+148 LLSNVRFY
-156 RYCRRERTFYKRD
+156 RYCRKERTFYKRD
-169 SETGLQIYLLKKLH
+169 PETGLRIYLLKELP

-229 CLVLYFYNPFVWVA
+229 CLILYFYNPFVWVA

-266 AQHKEYGYTLLALA
+266 AQRKEYGYTLLALA
-280 RRQNHRTVDF
+280 GRQNRRTVDF

-307 GMISSQKK
+307 GMISNRKK
-315 ISGMVSVLVLLIL
+315 VSGIVSALVLLAL

-337 DRKMISQSV
+337 DRKTVSQSV
-346 SEVKNIPD
+346 SEVKNVPD
-354 DEHEDFMSPM
+354 DRQGDSMNEVIPGAPNS
-364 IAEEPKPEN
+364 EEEN
-373 KKQETGDETLNV
+373 REKE
-385 QNGDL
+385 
-390 NGFTDSAYNVVKWAD
+390 DSAYNVMKWAD
-405 GYLYFPNA
+405 GYFYFPDA

-419 SEETAEVEKLAE
+419 SEETAKVEKLAE

-444 YYTRYPAEKESLT
+444 YYIRYPVEEGSLT

-462 SIENFQEEQLA
+462 SIENLQEEQLA
-473 AWSEKLW
+473 AWSEELW
-480 TCRNIF
+480 TCRNIY

-507 DRAEKVP
+507 DHVEKVP
-514 EDQQRVYQILKRCGY
+514 EDQQLVYQILERCGY
-529 SKEDAAML
+529 LKEDAAML

-542 NAMLQYHRLVCRDS
+542 NAICQYHKLVCRDP

-563 YDTGIGNQV
+563 YDTDTGNRV
-572 QEVTD
+572 KEITD
-577 AQSDVL
+577 TQSDVL

-594 EENIYLQ
+594 AENIYLQ
-601 SWNGETAELLYEA
+601 GWNGETAELLYEA
-614 GAHDQESVN
+614 GAHDGKIVN
-623 YGTYDEEFLYGFV
+623 YGTCDEEFLYGFV
-636 EEETQCTLIRISW
+636 EEEKQCTLIKISW

-655 CKIFTGVEKAVQLG
+655 GKTFTGVEKAVQLG

>member
-1 MEVVKWG
+1 MEIVKWG
-8 IVVMGILLL
+8 IVVTGILLL
-17 RRAAWGRISRRMQYG
+17 RKAAWGRISRRMQYG
-32 IWIVAVLLFIVQP
+32 IWIVAVLLFLVQP

-56 NLFSERTIL
+56 NLFSESIIFR
-65 EEQNGTSINTD
+65 EQNGTSINTD
-76 ITGSVPIKVDSEAQ
+76 ITGSAPVKADSEAQ
-90 DNTALMEQDREETQV
+90 ETALMGQDREETQV
-105 PLQRNGMS
+105 PLQGERTETDTTMQS
-113 TYITVQQKEN
+113 TAPF
-123 LLYLWIRTYG
+123 LYQWIPTYG

-148 LLFNLRFY
+148 LLSNLRFY

-169 SETGLQIYLLKKLH
+169 PHTGLQIYVLKELP
-183 SPFLAGNRIYVDAK
+183 SPFLAGKRIYVDAR
-197 MVQDEKKLSY
+197 MVRDEKKLSY

-229 CLVLYFYNPFVWVA
+229 CLVLYFYNPFVWAA

-266 AQHKEYGYTLLALA
+266 AQRKEYGYTLLALA
-280 RRQNHRTVDF
+280 GRQNHKAVDL

-315 ISGMVSVLVLLIL
+315 ISGIVSVLVLFIL
-328 FCLAGCTFT
+328 LCLAGCTFT
-337 DRKMISQSV
+337 DRKTVSQNI
-346 SEVKNIPD
+346 SEVKSVPD
-354 DEHEDFMSPM
+354 DRQGDSMNEVM
-364 IAEEPKPEN
+364 AEEPKSEEEN
-373 KKQETGDETLNV
+373 REKE
-385 QNGDL
+385 
-390 NGFTDSAYNVVKWAD
+390 DSAYNVVKWAD
-405 GYLYFPNA
+405 GYFYFPDA

-419 SEETAEVEKLAE
+419 SEETAKVEKLAE

-438 FDGEFL
+438 FDGDFL
-444 YYTRYPAEKESLT
+444 YYIRYPVEKESLT

-462 SIENFQEEQLA
+462 SIENLQEEQLA
-473 AWSEKLW
+473 AWSEELW
-480 TCRNIF
+480 TCRNIY
-486 ACEEGIY
+486 ACEEKIY
-493 LELADSCEEYTQKG
+493 IELADSCEEYTQNG
-507 DRAEKVP
+507 DHVGKVP
-514 EDQQRVYQILKRCGY
+514 EDQQLVYQILERCGY
-529 SKEDAAML
+529 SKEDVAML
-537 PAGYT
+537 PVGYT
-542 NAMLQYHRLVCRDS
+542 NAMFQYHKLVCRDP

-563 YDTGIGNQV
+563 YDTDTGNRV
-572 QEVTD
+572 KEITD
-577 AQSDVL
+577 TQSDVL
-583 LSNRGVVYKDL
+583 LSNWGVVYKDL
-594 EENIYLQ
+594 AENIYLQ

-636 EEETQCTLIRISW
+636 EEETQCTLIKLSW

-655 CKIFTGVEKAVQLG
+655 SKTFTGVEKAVQLG

>member
-1 MEVVKWG
+1 MEIVKWG
-8 IVVMGILLL
+8 IVVTGILLL
-17 RRAAWGRISRRMQYG
+17 RKAAWGRISRRMQYG
-32 IWIVAVLLFIVQP
+32 IWIVAVLLFMVHP

-56 NLFSERTIL
+56 NLFSERIIFR
-65 EEQNGTSINTD
+65 EQNGTSVNTD
-76 ITGSVPIKVDSEAQ
+76 ITGSAPIKADSEVQ
-90 DNTALMEQDREETQV
+90 DTALMGQVREEMQV
-105 PLQRNGMS
+105 PLQGERTETDTTMQS
-113 TYITVQQKEN
+113 P
-123 LLYLWIRTYG
+123 LPFLHHWIHTYG
-133 SAIRWGASLLLGLGM
+133 SAIRWGGSLLLGLGM
-148 LLFNLRFY
+148 LLSNLRFY
-156 RYCRRERTFYKRD
+156 RYCRRERSFYKRD
-169 SETGLQIYLLKKLH
+169 RETGLQIYLLKELP
-183 SPFLAGNRIYVDAK
+183 SPFLAGNRIYVDAR

-221 LWVLLRNL
+221 LWVVLRNL

-266 AQHKEYGYTLLALA
+266 TQRKEYGYTLLALA
-280 RRQNHRTVDF
+280 GRQNHRAVDF

-315 ISGMVSVLVLLIL
+315 ISGMVSVLVLFIL

-337 DRKMISQSV
+337 DRKTVSQSV
-346 SEVKNIPD
+346 SEVKSVPD
-354 DEHEDFMSPM
+354 DRQGDSMNEVM
-364 IAEEPKPEN
+364 AEEPKAEEEN
-373 KKQETGDETLNV
+373 REKE
-385 QNGDL
+385 
-390 NGFTDSAYNVVKWAD
+390 DSAYNVVKWAD
-405 GYLYFPNA
+405 GYFYFPDT

-419 SEETAEVEKLAE
+419 SEETVEVEKLAE

-438 FDGEFL
+438 FDGDFL
-444 YYTRYPAEKESLT
+444 YYIRYPVEKESLT

-462 SIENFQEEQLA
+462 SIENLQEEQLA
-473 AWSEKLW
+473 AWSEELW
-480 TCRNIF
+480 TCRNIY
-486 ACEEGIY
+486 ACEEKIY
-493 LELADSCEEYTQKG
+493 IELADSCEEYMQNG
-507 DRAEKVP
+507 DHVGKVP
-514 EDQQRVYQILKRCGY
+514 EDQQLVYQILERCGY

-542 NAMLQYHRLVCRDS
+542 NAMFQYHKLVCRDP

-563 YDTGIGNQV
+563 YDTDTGNRV
-572 QEVTD
+572 KEITD

-583 LSNRGVVYKDL
+583 LSDRGVVYKDL
-594 EENIYLQ
+594 AENIYLQ
-601 SWNGETAELLYEA
+601 GWSGETAELLYEV
-614 GAHDQESVN
+614 GAHDQEIVN
-623 YGTYDEEFLYGFV
+623 YGTCDEEFLYGFV
-636 EEETQCTLIRISW
+636 EEEMKCTLIKISW

-655 CKIFTGVEKAVQLG
+655 SKTFTGVEKAVQLG

>member
-1 MEVVKWG
+1 MEIVKWG
-8 IVVMGILLL
+8 IVVTGILLL
-17 RRAAWGRISRRMQYG
+17 RKAAWGRISRRMQYG
-32 IWIVAVLLFIVQP
+32 IWIVAVLLFMVHP

-56 NLFSERTIL
+56 SLFSERIIFR
-65 EEQNGTSINTD
+65 EQNGTSINTD
-76 ITGSVPIKVDSEAQ
+76 ITGSAPIKADSEVQ
-90 DNTALMEQDREETQV
+90 DTALMGQVREEMQV
-105 PLQRNGMS
+105 PLQGERTETDTTMQS
-113 TYITVQQKEN
+113 P
-123 LLYLWIRTYG
+123 LPFLHHWIPTYG
-133 SAIRWGASLLLGLGM
+133 SAIRWGGSLLLGLGM
-148 LLFNLRFY
+148 LLSNLRFY
-156 RYCRRERTFYKRD
+156 RYCRRERSFYKRD
-169 SETGLQIYLLKKLH
+169 RETGLQIYLLKELP
-183 SPFLAGNRIYVDAK
+183 SPFLAGNRIYVDAG

-266 AQHKEYGYTLLALA
+266 AQRKEYGYTLLALA
-280 RRQNHRTVDF
+280 GRQNHRAVDF

-315 ISGMVSVLVLLIL
+315 ISGMVSVLVLFIL

-337 DRKMISQSV
+337 DRKTASQNV
-346 SEVKNIPD
+346 SEIKNVPD
-354 DEHEDFMSPM
+354 DRQGDSMNEVIPEDPNS
-364 IAEEPKPEN
+364 EEEN
-373 KKQETGDETLNV
+373 REKE
-385 QNGDL
+385 
-390 NGFTDSAYNVVKWAD
+390 DSAYNVVKWAD
-405 GYLYFPNA
+405 GYFYFPDA

-438 FDGEFL
+438 FDGDFL
-444 YYTRYPAEKESLT
+444 YYIRYPVEKESLT

-462 SIENFQEEQLA
+462 SIENRQEEQLA
-473 AWSEKLW
+473 AWSEELW
-480 TCRNIF
+480 TCRNIY
-486 ACEEGIY
+486 ACEEEIY
-493 LELADSCEEYTQKG
+493 IELADSCEEYMQKG
-507 DRAEKVP
+507 DHVEKVP
-514 EDQQRVYQILKRCGY
+514 EDQQMVYQILVRCGY

-542 NAMLQYHRLVCRDS
+542 NAMFQYHKLVCRDP
-556 AQNRIFI
+556 AQSRIFI
-563 YDTGIGNQV
+563 YDTDTGNRIK
-572 QEVTD
+572 EITD

-594 EENIYLQ
+594 AENIYLQ

-614 GAHDQESVN
+614 GAHDQEIVN
-623 YGTYDEEFLYGFV
+623 YGTCDEEFLYGFV
-636 EEETQCTLIRISW
+636 EEEMKCTLIKISW

-655 CKIFTGVEKAVQLG
+655 SKTFTGVEKAVQLG

>member
-1 MEVVKWG
+1 MEIVKWG
-8 IVVMGILLL
+8 IVVTGILLL
-17 RRAAWGRISRRMQYG
+17 RKAAWGRISRRMQYG
-32 IWIVAVLLFIVQP
+32 IWIVAVLLFMVHP

-56 NLFSERTIL
+56 SLFSERIIFR
-65 EEQNGTSINTD
+65 EQNGTSINTD
-76 ITGSVPIKVDSEAQ
+76 ITGSAPIKADSEVQ
-90 DNTALMEQDREETQV
+90 DTALMGQVREEMQV
-105 PLQRNGMS
+105 PLQGERTETDTTMQS
-113 TYITVQQKEN
+113 P
-123 LLYLWIRTYG
+123 LPFLHHWIPTYG
-133 SAIRWGASLLLGLGM
+133 SAIRWGGSLLLGLGM
-148 LLFNLRFY
+148 LLSNLRFY
-156 RYCRRERTFYKRD
+156 RYCRRERSFYKRD
-169 SETGLQIYLLKKLH
+169 RETGLQIYLLKELP
-183 SPFLAGNRIYVDAK
+183 SPFLAGNRIYVDAG

-266 AQHKEYGYTLLALA
+266 AQRKEYGYTLLALA
-280 RRQNHRTVDF
+280 GRQNHRAVDF

-315 ISGMVSVLVLLIL
+315 ISGMVSVLVLFIL

-337 DRKMISQSV
+337 DRKTASQNV
-346 SEVKNIPD
+346 SEIKNVPD
-354 DEHEDFMSPM
+354 DRQGDSMNEVM
-364 IAEEPKPEN
+364 AEEPKSEEEN
-373 KKQETGDETLNV
+373 REKE
-385 QNGDL
+385 
-390 NGFTDSAYNVVKWAD
+390 DSAYNVVKWAD
-405 GYLYFPNA
+405 GYFYFPDA

-419 SEETAEVEKLAE
+419 SEETAKVEKLAE

-438 FDGEFL
+438 FDGDFL
-444 YYTRYPAEKESLT
+444 YYIRYPVEKESLT

-462 SIENFQEEQLA
+462 SIENLQEEQLA
-473 AWSEKLW
+473 AWSEELW
-480 TCRNIF
+480 TCRNIY
-486 ACEEGIY
+486 ACEEKIY
-493 LELADSCEEYTQKG
+493 IELADSCEEYTQNG
-507 DRAEKVP
+507 DHVGKVP
-514 EDQQRVYQILKRCGY
+514 EDQQLVYQILERCGY

-542 NAMLQYHRLVCRDS
+542 NAMFQYHKLVCRDP

-563 YDTGIGNQV
+563 YDTDTGKRVKEI
-572 QEVTD
+572 TD
-577 AQSDVL
+577 TQSDVL
-583 LSNRGVVYKDL
+583 LSDRGVVYKDL
-594 EENIYLQ
+594 AENIYLQ
-601 SWNGETAELLYEA
+601 GWSGETAELLYEA
-614 GAHDQESVN
+614 GAHDGKIVN
-623 YGTYDEEFLYGFV
+623 YGTCDEEFLYGFV
-636 EEETQCTLIRISW
+636 EEEMKCTLIKISW

-655 CKIFTGVEKAVQLG
+655 GKTFTGVEKAVQLG

>member
-1 MEVVKWG
+1 MEIVKWG
-8 IVVMGILLL
+8 IVVTGILLL
-17 RRAAWGRISRRMQYG
+17 RKAAWGRISRRMQYG
-32 IWIVAVLLFIVQP
+32 IWIVAVLLFMVHP

-56 NLFSERTIL
+56 SLFSERIIFR
-65 EEQNGTSINTD
+65 EQNGTSINTD
-76 ITGSVPIKVDSEAQ
+76 ITGSAPIKADSEVQ
-90 DNTALMEQDREETQV
+90 DTALMGQVREEMQV
-105 PLQRNGMS
+105 PLQGERTETDTTMQS
-113 TYITVQQKEN
+113 P
-123 LLYLWIRTYG
+123 LPFLHHWIHTYG
-133 SAIRWGASLLLGLGM
+133 SAIRWGGSLLLGLGM
-148 LLFNLRFY
+148 LLSNLRFY
-156 RYCRRERTFYKRD
+156 RYCRRERSFYKRD
-169 SETGLQIYLLKKLH
+169 RETGLQIYLLKELP
-183 SPFLAGNRIYVDAK
+183 SPFLAGNRIYVDAG

-266 AQHKEYGYTLLALA
+266 AQCKEYGYTLLALA
-280 RRQNHRTVDF
+280 GRQNHRAVDF

-315 ISGMVSVLVLLIL
+315 ISGMVSVLVLFIL

-337 DRKMISQSV
+337 DRKTASQNV
-346 SEVKNIPD
+346 SEIKNVPD
-354 DEHEDFMSPM
+354 DRQGDSMNEVIPEDPNS
-364 IAEEPKPEN
+364 EEEN
-373 KKQETGDETLNV
+373 REKE
-385 QNGDL
+385 
-390 NGFTDSAYNVVKWAD
+390 DSAYNVVKWAD
-405 GYLYFPNA
+405 GYFYFPDA

-438 FDGEFL
+438 FDGDFL
-444 YYTRYPAEKESLT
+444 YYIRYPVEKESLT

-462 SIENFQEEQLA
+462 SIENRQEEQLA
-473 AWSEKLW
+473 AWSEELW
-480 TCRNIF
+480 TCRNIY
-486 ACEEGIY
+486 ACEEEIY
-493 LELADSCEEYTQKG
+493 IELADSCEEYTQNG
-507 DRAEKVP
+507 DHVGKVP
-514 EDQQRVYQILKRCGY
+514 EDQQLVYQILERCGY
-529 SKEDAAML
+529 SKEDVAML
-537 PAGYT
+537 PVGYT
-542 NAMLQYHRLVCRDS
+542 NAMFQYHKLVCRDP

-563 YDTGIGNQV
+563 YDTDTGNRV
-572 QEVTD
+572 KEITD
-577 AQSDVL
+577 TQSDVL

-594 EENIYLQ
+594 AENIYLQ

-636 EEETQCTLIRISW
+636 EEETQCTLIKLSW

-655 CKIFTGVEKAVQLG
+655 SKTFTGVEKAVQLG

>member
-1 MEVVKWG
+1 MEIVKWG
-8 IVVMGILLL
+8 IVVTGILLL
-17 RRAAWGRISRRMQYG
+17 RKAAWGRISRRMQYG
-32 IWIVAVLLFIVQP
+32 IWIVTVLLFMVQP
-45 FIPVQSRFSIE
+45 FIPVQSSFSIE
-56 NLFSERTIL
+56 NLFSESIIFR
-65 EEQNGTSINTD
+65 EQNGTSMNTG
-76 ITGSVPIKVDSEAQ
+76 ITGIAPIKADSEAQ
-90 DNTALMEQDREETQV
+90 DTALMGQDREETQV
-105 PLQRNGMS
+105 PLQGERTESDTIMQS
-113 TYITVQQKEN
+113 IPSF
-123 LLYLWIRTYG
+123 LYQWIHTYG

-148 LLFNLRFY
+148 LLSNLRFY
-156 RYCRRERTFYKRD
+156 RYCRRERIFYKRD
-169 SETGLQIYLLKKLH
+169 PDTGLQIYLLKELP
-183 SPFLAGNRIYVDAK
+183 SPFLAGNRIYVDAR

-207 MVLHEYCHYRNGDL
+207 MVLHEYCHYRNEDL

-257 AVLQMLQEE
+257 AVLQMLHEE
-266 AQHKEYGYTLLALA
+266 AQRKEYGYTLLALA
-280 RRQNHRTVDF
+280 GRQNHRAVDF

-307 GMISSQKK
+307 GMISGQKK
-315 ISGMVSVLVLLIL
+315 ISGIVSVLVLLIL

-337 DRKMISQSV
+337 DRKTVSQNV
-346 SEVKNIPD
+346 SEIKSVPD
-354 DEHEDFMSPM
+354 DRQGDSMNEVIPGVPNSEEENREKED
-364 IAEEPKPEN
+364 E
-373 KKQETGDETLNV
+373 KQKV
-385 QNGDL
+385 QNKDGSDQV
-390 NGFTDSAYNVVKWAD
+390 DSTYNVVKWAD
-405 GYLYFPNA
+405 GYFYFPDA

-438 FDGEFL
+438 FDGDFL
-444 YYTRYPAEKESLT
+444 YYIRYPVEKDSLT

-462 SIENFQEEQLA
+462 SIENRQEEQLA
-473 AWSEKLW
+473 AWSEELW
-480 TCRNIF
+480 TCRNIY
-486 ACEEGIY
+486 ASEEKIY
-493 LELADSCEEYTQKG
+493 IELADSCEEYMQKG
-507 DRAEKVP
+507 DHVEKVP
-514 EDQQRVYQILKRCGY
+514 EDQQVVYQILERCGY

-542 NAMLQYHRLVCRDS
+542 NAIFQYHKLVCREP
-556 AQNRIFI
+556 AQNRIFV
-563 YDTGIGNQV
+563 YDTDTGNWV
-572 QEVTD
+572 KEITD
-577 AQSDVL
+577 TQSDVL

-594 EENIYLQ
+594 AENIYLQ

-636 EEETQCTLIRISW
+636 EEETQCTLIKLSW

-655 CKIFTGVEKAVQLG
+655 SKTFTSVEKAVQLG

>member
-1 MEVVKWG
+1 MEIVKWG
-8 IVVMGILLL
+8 IVVTGILLL
-17 RRAAWGRISRRMQYG
+17 RKAAWGRISRRMQYG
-32 IWIVAVLLFIVQP
+32 IWIVTVLLFMVQP
-45 FIPVQSRFSIE
+45 FIPVQSSFSIE
-56 NLFSERTIL
+56 NLFSESIIFR
-65 EEQNGTSINTD
+65 EQNGTSMNTG
-76 ITGSVPIKVDSEAQ
+76 ITGIAPIKADSEAQ
-90 DNTALMEQDREETQV
+90 DTALMGQDREETQV
-105 PLQRNGMS
+105 PLQGERTETDTILQS
-113 TYITVQQKEN
+113 TAPF
-123 LLYLWIRTYG
+123 LYQWIHTYG

-148 LLFNLRFY
+148 LLSNLRFY
-156 RYCRRERTFYKRD
+156 RYCRRERIFYKRD
-169 SETGLQIYLLKKLH
+169 PHTGLQIYVLKELP
-183 SPFLAGNRIYVDAK
+183 SPFLAGNRIYVDAR

-207 MVLHEYCHYRNGDL
+207 MILHEYCHYRNGDL

-257 AVLQMLQEE
+257 AVLQMLHEE
-266 AQHKEYGYTLLALA
+266 AQRKEYGYTLLALA
-280 RRQNHRTVDF
+280 GRQNHRAVDF

-307 GMISSQKK
+307 GMISRQKK

-337 DRKMISQSV
+337 DRKTVSQNV
-346 SEVKNIPD
+346 SEIKSVPD
-354 DEHEDFMSPM
+354 DRQGDSMNEVIPGVPNSEEENREKED
-364 IAEEPKPEN
+364 E
-373 KKQETGDETLNV
+373 KQKV
-385 QNGDL
+385 QNKDGSDQV
-390 NGFTDSAYNVVKWAD
+390 DSTYNVVKWAD
-405 GYLYFPNA
+405 GYFYFPDV

-438 FDGEFL
+438 FDGDFL
-444 YYTRYPAEKESLT
+444 YYIRYPVEKESLT

-462 SIENFQEEQLA
+462 SIKNRQEEQLA
-473 AWSEKLW
+473 AWSEELW
-480 TCRNIF
+480 TCRNIY
-486 ACEEGIY
+486 ACEEEIY
-493 LELADSCEEYTQKG
+493 IELADSCEEYMQKG
-507 DRAEKVP
+507 DHVEKVP
-514 EDQQRVYQILKRCGY
+514 EDQQTVYQILARCGY
-529 SKEDAAML
+529 SKEDVAML

-542 NAMLQYHRLVCRDS
+542 NAIFQYHKLVCREP
-556 AQNRIFI
+556 AQNRIFV
-563 YDTGIGNQV
+563 YDTDTGNRV
-572 QEVTD
+572 KEITD
-577 AQSDVL
+577 TQSDVL

-594 EENIYLQ
+594 AENIYLQ

-636 EEETQCTLIRISW
+636 EEETQCTLIKLSW

-655 CKIFTGVEKAVQLG
+655 SKTFTGVEKAVQLG

-675 VAGYWQNGQVIFEKV
+675 VAGYWQNGQIIFEKV

>member
-1 MEVVKWG
+1 MEIVKWG

-17 RRAAWGRISRRMQYG
+17 RKAAWGRISRRMQYG
-32 IWIVAVLLFIVQP
+32 IWIVTVLLFMVQP
-45 FIPVQSRFSIE
+45 FIPVQSSFSIE
-56 NLFSERTIL
+56 NLFSESIIFR
-65 EEQNGTSINTD
+65 EQNGTSMNTGITD
-76 ITGSVPIKVDSEAQ
+76 IAPIKADSEAQ
-90 DNTALMEQDREETQV
+90 DTALMGQDREETQV
-105 PLQRNGMS
+105 PLQGERTETDTILQS
-113 TYITVQQKEN
+113 TAPF
-123 LLYLWIRTYG
+123 LYQWIHTYG

-148 LLFNLRFY
+148 LLSNLRFY
-156 RYCRRERTFYKRD
+156 RYCRRERIFYKRD
-169 SETGLQIYLLKKLH
+169 PHTGLQIYVLKELP
-183 SPFLAGNRIYVDAK
+183 SPFLAGNRIYVDAR

-207 MVLHEYCHYRNGDL
+207 MILHEYCHYRNGDL

-257 AVLQMLQEE
+257 AVLQMLHEE
-266 AQHKEYGYTLLALA
+266 AQRKEYGYTLLALA
-280 RRQNHRTVDF
+280 GRQNHRAVDF

-307 GMISSQKK
+307 GMISRQKK

-337 DRKMISQSV
+337 DRKTVSQNV
-346 SEVKNIPD
+346 SEIKSVPD
-354 DEHEDFMSPM
+354 DRQGDSMNEVIPGVPNSEEENREKED
-364 IAEEPKPEN
+364 E
-373 KKQETGDETLNV
+373 KQKV
-385 QNGDL
+385 QNKDGSDQV
-390 NGFTDSAYNVVKWAD
+390 DSTYNVVKWAD
-405 GYLYFPNA
+405 GYFYFPDA

-438 FDGEFL
+438 FDGDFL
-444 YYTRYPAEKESLT
+444 YYIRYPVEKESLT

-462 SIENFQEEQLA
+462 SIKNRQEEQLA
-473 AWSEKLW
+473 AWSEELW
-480 TCRNIF
+480 TCRNIY
-486 ACEEGIY
+486 ACEEEIY
-493 LELADSCEEYTQKG
+493 IELADSCEEYMQKG
-507 DRAEKVP
+507 DHVEKVP
-514 EDQQRVYQILKRCGY
+514 EDQQTVYQILERCGY

-542 NAMLQYHRLVCRDS
+542 NAIFQYHKLVCREP
-556 AQNRIFI
+556 AQNRIFV
-563 YDTGIGNQV
+563 YDTDTGNRV
-572 QEVTD
+572 KEITD

-594 EENIYLQ
+594 AENIYLQ

-614 GAHDQESVN
+614 GAHDGKIVN

-636 EEETQCTLIRISW
+636 EEETQCTLIKLSW

-655 CKIFTGVEKAVQLG
+655 SKTFTGVEKAVQLG

>member
-1 MEVVKWG
+1 MEIVKWG
-8 IVVMGILLL
+8 IVVTGILLL
-17 RRAAWGRISRRMQYG
+17 RKAAWGRISRRMQYG
-32 IWIVAVLLFIVQP
+32 IWIVAVLLFMVQP

-56 NLFSERTIL
+56 SLFSERIIFR
-65 EEQNGTSINTD
+65 EQNGTSINTD
-76 ITGSVPIKVDSEAQ
+76 ITGSAPIKADSEVQ
-90 DNTALMEQDREETQV
+90 DTALMGQVREEMQV
-105 PLQRNGMS
+105 PLQEERTETDTTMQS
-113 TYITVQQKEN
+113 P
-123 LLYLWIRTYG
+123 LPFLHHWIHTYG
-133 SAIRWGASLLLGLGM
+133 SAIRWGGSLLLGLGM
-148 LLFNLRFY
+148 LLSNLRFY
-156 RYCRRERTFYKRD
+156 RYCRRERSFYKRD
-169 SETGLQIYLLKKLH
+169 RETGLQIYLLKELP
-183 SPFLAGNRIYVDAK
+183 SPFLAGNRIYVDAG

-266 AQHKEYGYTLLALA
+266 AQRKEYGYTLLALA
-280 RRQNHRTVDF
+280 GRQNHKAVDL

-315 ISGMVSVLVLLIL
+315 ISGIVSVLVLFIL
-328 FCLAGCTFT
+328 LCLAGCTFT
-337 DRKMISQSV
+337 DRKTVSQNI
-346 SEVKNIPD
+346 SEVKSVPD
-354 DEHEDFMSPM
+354 DRQGDSMNEVIPEDPNS
-364 IAEEPKPEN
+364 EEEN
-373 KKQETGDETLNV
+373 REKE
-385 QNGDL
+385 
-390 NGFTDSAYNVVKWAD
+390 DSAYNVVKWAD
-405 GYLYFPNA
+405 GYFYFPDA

-438 FDGEFL
+438 FDGDFL
-444 YYTRYPAEKESLT
+444 YYIRYPVEKESLT

-462 SIENFQEEQLA
+462 SIENRQEEQLA
-473 AWSEKLW
+473 AWSEELW
-480 TCRNIF
+480 TCRNIY
-486 ACEEGIY
+486 ACEEEIY
-493 LELADSCEEYTQKG
+493 IELADSCEEYMQKG
-507 DRAEKVP
+507 DHVEKVP
-514 EDQQRVYQILKRCGY
+514 EDQQMVYQILVRCGY

-542 NAMLQYHRLVCRDS
+542 NAMFQYHKLVCRDP
-556 AQNRIFI
+556 AQSRIFI
-563 YDTGIGNQV
+563 YDTDTGNRIK
-572 QEVTD
+572 EITD

-594 EENIYLQ
+594 AENIYLQ

-614 GAHDQESVN
+614 GAHDQEIVN
-623 YGTYDEEFLYGFV
+623 YGTCDEEFLYGFV
-636 EEETQCTLIRISW
+636 EEEMKCTLIKISW

-655 CKIFTGVEKAVQLG
+655 SKTFTGVEKAVQLG

-675 VAGYWQNGQVIFEKV
+675 VVGYWQNGQVIFEKV

>member
-1 MEVVKWG
+1 MEMVKWG
-8 IVVMGILLL
+8 IVVTGILLL
-17 RRAAWGRISRRMQYG
+17 RKAAWGRISRRMQYG
-32 IWIVAVLLFIVQP
+32 IWIVTVLLFMVQP
-45 FIPVQSRFSIE
+45 FIPVQSSFSIE
-56 NLFSERTIL
+56 NLFSESIIFR
-65 EEQNGTSINTD
+65 EQNGTSMNTG
-76 ITGSVPIKVDSEAQ
+76 ITGIAPIKADSEAQ
-90 DNTALMEQDREETQV
+90 DTALMGQDREETQV
-105 PLQRNGMS
+105 PLQGERTETDTIMQS
-113 TYITVQQKEN
+113 TAPF
-123 LLYLWIRTYG
+123 LYQWIHTYG

-148 LLFNLRFY
+148 LLSNLRFY
-156 RYCRRERTFYKRD
+156 RYCRRERTIYKRD
-169 SETGLQIYLLKKLH
+169 PHTGLQIYVLKELP
-183 SPFLAGNRIYVDAK
+183 SPFLAGNRIYVDAR

-257 AVLQMLQEE
+257 AVLQMLHEE
-266 AQHKEYGYTLLALA
+266 AQRKEYGYTLLALA
-280 RRQNHRTVDF
+280 GKQNHRAVDF

-315 ISGMVSVLVLLIL
+315 ISGIVSVLVLLIL
-328 FCLAGCTFT
+328 FCLAGCTIT
-337 DRKMISQSV
+337 DRKTVSQNV
-346 SEVKNIPD
+346 SEIKSVPD
-354 DEHEDFMSPM
+354 DRQGDSMNEVIPGVPNSEEENREKED
-364 IAEEPKPEN
+364 E
-373 KKQETGDETLNV
+373 KQKV
-385 QNGDL
+385 QNKDGSDQV
-390 NGFTDSAYNVVKWAD
+390 DSTYNVVKWAD
-405 GYLYFPNA
+405 GYFYFPDA

-438 FDGEFL
+438 FDGDFL
-444 YYTRYPAEKESLT
+444 YYIRYPVEKESLT

-462 SIENFQEEQLA
+462 SIKNRQEEQLA
-473 AWSEKLW
+473 AWSEELW
-480 TCRNIF
+480 TCRNIY
-486 ACEEGIY
+486 ACEEEIY
-493 LELADSCEEYTQKG
+493 IELADSCEEYMQKG
-507 DRAEKVP
+507 DHVEKVP
-514 EDQQRVYQILKRCGY
+514 EDQQTVYQILERCGY

-542 NAMLQYHRLVCRDS
+542 NAIFQYHKLVCREP
-556 AQNRIFI
+556 AQNRIFV
-563 YDTGIGNQV
+563 YDTDTGNRV
-572 QEVTD
+572 KEITD
-577 AQSDVL
+577 VQSDVL

-594 EENIYLQ
+594 AENIYLQ

-623 YGTYDEEFLYGFV
+623 YGTYDEEFVYGFV
-636 EEETQCTLIRISW
+636 EEETQCTLIKLSW

-655 CKIFTGVEKAVQLG
+655 SKTFTGVEKAVQLG

-675 VAGYWQNGQVIFEKV
+675 VAGYWQNGQIIFEKV

>member
-1 MEVVKWG
+1 MEIVKWG
-8 IVVMGILLL
+8 VVVTGILLL
-17 RRAAWGRISRRMQYG
+17 RKAAWGRISRRMQYG
-32 IWIVAVLLFIVQP
+32 IWIVAVLLFMVQP

-56 NLFSERTIL
+56 NLFSESIIFR
-65 EEQNGTSINTD
+65 EQNGTSVNTD
-76 ITGSVPIKVDSEAQ
+76 ITGSAPIRVDSEAQ
-90 DNTALMEQDREETQV
+90 ETALMGQGREETQV
-105 PLQRNGMS
+105 SLQEEHTETDTTMQS
-113 TYITVQQKEN
+113 TASF
-123 LLYLWIRTYG
+123 LYQWIPAYG

-148 LLFNLRFY
+148 LLSNLRFY
-156 RYCRRERTFYKRD
+156 RYCLRERTFYKRD
-169 SETGLQIYLLKKLH
+169 LHTGLQIYLLKELP
-183 SPFLAGNRIYVDAK
+183 SPFLAGNRIYVDAR

-257 AVLQMLQEE
+257 AALQMLQEE
-266 AQHKEYGYTLLALA
+266 AQRKEYGYTLLALA
-280 RRQNHRTVDF
+280 GRQNHKAMDF

-328 FCLAGCTFT
+328 LCLAGCTFT
-337 DRKMISQSV
+337 DRQTVSQSV
-346 SEVKNIPD
+346 SEIKSVPGDRQGD
-354 DEHEDFMSPM
+354 DMNEVISEASKSEDGNR
-364 IAEEPKPEN
+364 EKE
-373 KKQETGDETLNV
+373 DEKLKV
-385 QNGDL
+385 QNGD
-390 NGFTDSAYNVVKWAD
+390 GSDPVDSAYNVMKWAE
-405 GYLYFPNA
+405 GYFYFSDE
-413 EGLKRV
+413 EGLKRI

-438 FDGEFL
+438 FDEDFL
-444 YYTRYPAEKESLT
+444 YYIRYPAEKESLT

-462 SIENFQEEQLA
+462 SIENRQEEQLA
-473 AWSEKLW
+473 AWSEEMW
-480 TCRNIF
+480 TCRNIY
-486 ACEEGIY
+486 ACEEEIY
-493 LELADSCEEYTQKG
+493 IELADSCEEYTQKG
-507 DRAEKVP
+507 DHVEKVP
-514 EDQQRVYQILKRCGY
+514 EDQQMVYQILERCGY

-542 NAMLQYHRLVCRDS
+542 NAMLQYHKLVCREP
-556 AQNRIFI
+556 AQNRIFV
-563 YDTGIGNQV
+563 YDTDTGNRV
-572 QEVTD
+572 KEITD
-577 AQSDVL
+577 TQSDVL

-594 EENIYLQ
+594 AENIYLQ

-623 YGTYDEEFLYGFV
+623 YGTCDEEFLYGFV
-636 EEETQCTLIRISW
+636 EEEMQCTLIKISW

-655 CKIFTGVEKAVQLG
+655 GKTFTGVEKAVQLG

>member
-1 MEVVKWG
+1 MEIVKWG
-8 IVVMGILLL
+8 IVVTGILLL
-17 RRAAWGRISRRMQYG
+17 RKAAWGRISRRMQYG
-32 IWIVAVLLFIVQP
+32 IWIVTVLLFMVQP
-45 FIPVQSRFSIE
+45 FIPVQSSFSIE
-56 NLFSERTIL
+56 NLFSESIIFR
-65 EEQNGTSINTD
+65 EQNGTSINTD
-76 ITGSVPIKVDSEAQ
+76 ITGSAPIKADSEVQ
-90 DNTALMEQDREETQV
+90 DTALMGQVREEMQV
-105 PLQRNGMS
+105 PLQGERMETDTTMQS
-113 TYITVQQKEN
+113 P
-123 LLYLWIRTYG
+123 LPFLHHWIHTYG

-148 LLFNLRFY
+148 LLSNLRFY
-156 RYCRRERTFYKRD
+156 RYCRRERIFYKRD
-169 SETGLQIYLLKKLH
+169 PHTGLQIYVLKELP
-183 SPFLAGNRIYVDAK
+183 SPFLAGNRIYVDAR

-207 MVLHEYCHYRNGDL
+207 MILHEYCHYRNGDL

-257 AVLQMLQEE
+257 AVLQMLHEE
-266 AQHKEYGYTLLALA
+266 AQRKEYGYTLLALA
-280 RRQNHRTVDF
+280 GRQNHRAVDF

-307 GMISSQKK
+307 GMISRQKK

-337 DRKMISQSV
+337 DRKTVSQNV
-346 SEVKNIPD
+346 SEIKSVPD
-354 DEHEDFMSPM
+354 DRQGDSMNEVIPGVPNSEEENREKED
-364 IAEEPKPEN
+364 E
-373 KKQETGDETLNV
+373 KQKV
-385 QNGDL
+385 QNKDGSDQV
-390 NGFTDSAYNVVKWAD
+390 DSTYNVVKWAD
-405 GYLYFPNA
+405 GYFYFPDA

-438 FDGEFL
+438 FDGDFL
-444 YYTRYPAEKESLT
+444 YYIRYPVEKESLT

-462 SIENFQEEQLA
+462 SIKNRQEEQLA
-473 AWSEKLW
+473 AWSEELW
-480 TCRNIF
+480 TCRNIY
-486 ACEEGIY
+486 ACEEEIY
-493 LELADSCEEYTQKG
+493 IELADSCEEYMQKG
-507 DRAEKVP
+507 DYVEKVP
-514 EDQQRVYQILKRCGY
+514 EDQQTVYQILERCGY

-542 NAMLQYHRLVCRDS
+542 NAIFQYHKLVCREP
-556 AQNRIFI
+556 AQNRIFV
-563 YDTGIGNQV
+563 YDTDTGNRV
-572 QEVTD
+572 KEITD
-577 AQSDVL
+577 TQSDVL

-594 EENIYLQ
+594 AENIYLQ
-601 SWNGETAELLYEA
+601 SWNRETAELLYEA

-623 YGTYDEEFLYGFV
+623 YGTYDEDFLYGFV
-636 EEETQCTLIRISW
+636 EEKTQCTLIKLSW

-655 CKIFTGVEKAVQLG
+655 GKTFTGVEKAVQLG

>member
-1 MEVVKWG
+1 MEIVKWG
-8 IVVMGILLL
+8 IVVTGILLL
-17 RRAAWGRISRRMQYG
+17 RKAAWGRISRRMQYG
-32 IWIVAVLLFIVQP
+32 IWIVAVLLFMVHP

-56 NLFSERTIL
+56 SLFSERIIFR
-65 EEQNGTSINTD
+65 EQNGTSINTD
-76 ITGSVPIKVDSEAQ
+76 ITGSAPIKADSEVQ
-90 DNTALMEQDREETQV
+90 ETALMGQDREETQV
-105 PLQRNGMS
+105 PLQGERTETDTTMQS
-113 TYITVQQKEN
+113 TAPF
-123 LLYLWIRTYG
+123 LYQWISTYG
-133 SAIRWGASLLLGLGM
+133 SAIRWGGSLLLGLGM
-148 LLFNLRFY
+148 LLSNLRFY

-169 SETGLQIYLLKKLH
+169 PHTGLQIYVLKELP
-183 SPFLAGNRIYVDAK
+183 SPFLAGNRIYVDAG
-197 MVQDEKKLSY
+197 MVQNEKKLSY

-229 CLVLYFYNPFVWVA
+229 CLVLYFYNPFVWAA

-266 AQHKEYGYTLLALA
+266 TQRKEYGYTLLALA
-280 RRQNHRTVDF
+280 GRQNHRAVDF

-315 ISGMVSVLVLLIL
+315 ISGMVSVLVLFIL

-337 DRKMISQSV
+337 DRKPVSQNV
-346 SEVKNIPD
+346 SEVKSITD
-354 DEHEDFMSPM
+354 DKQGDSMNEVM
-364 IAEEPKPEN
+364 AEEPKSEEEN
-373 KKQETGDETLNV
+373 REKE
-385 QNGDL
+385 
-390 NGFTDSAYNVVKWAD
+390 DSAYNVVKWAD
-405 GYLYFPNA
+405 GYFYFPDA

-419 SEETAEVEKLAE
+419 SEETAKVEKLAE

-438 FDGEFL
+438 FDGDFL
-444 YYTRYPAEKESLT
+444 YYIRYPVEKESLT

-462 SIENFQEEQLA
+462 SVENLQEEQLA
-473 AWSEKLW
+473 AWSEELW
-480 TCRNIF
+480 TCRNIY
-486 ACEEGIY
+486 ACEEKIY
-493 LELADSCEEYTQKG
+493 IELADSCEEYTQNG
-507 DRAEKVP
+507 DHVGKVP
-514 EDQQRVYQILKRCGY
+514 EDQQLVYQILERCGY

-542 NAMLQYHRLVCRDS
+542 NAMFQYHKLVCRDL

-563 YDTGIGNQV
+563 YDTDTGNRV
-572 QEVTD
+572 KEITD
-577 AQSDVL
+577 TQSDVL

-594 EENIYLQ
+594 AENIYLQ
-601 SWNGETAELLYEA
+601 GWNGETAELLYEA
-614 GAHDQESVN
+614 GAHDGKIVN

-636 EEETQCTLIRISW
+636 EEEMKCTLIKISW

-655 CKIFTGVEKAVQLG
+655 GKTFTGVEKAVQLG

>member
-1 MEVVKWG
+1 MEIVKWG
-8 IVVMGILLL
+8 VVVMGILLL
-17 RRAAWGRISRRMQYG
+17 RKAAWGRISRRMQYG
-32 IWIVAVLLFIVQP
+32 IWIVAVLLFMVQP

-56 NLFSERTIL
+56 NLFSESIIFR
-65 EEQNGTSINTD
+65 EQNGTSVNTD
-76 ITGSVPIKVDSEAQ
+76 ITGSAPIRVDSEAQ
-90 DNTALMEQDREETQV
+90 ETALMGQGREETQV
-105 PLQRNGMS
+105 SLQEEHTETDTTMQS
-113 TYITVQQKEN
+113 TASF
-123 LLYLWIRTYG
+123 LYQWIPAYG

-148 LLFNLRFY
+148 LLSNLRFY
-156 RYCRRERTFYKRD
+156 RYCLRERTFYKRD
-169 SETGLQIYLLKKLH
+169 LHTGLQIYLLKELP
-183 SPFLAGNRIYVDAK
+183 SPFLAGNRIYVDAR

-257 AVLQMLQEE
+257 AALQMLQEE
-266 AQHKEYGYTLLALA
+266 AQRKEYGYTLLALA
-280 RRQNHRTVDF
+280 GRQNHKAMDF

-328 FCLAGCTFT
+328 LCLAGCTFT
-337 DRKMISQSV
+337 DRQTVSQSV
-346 SEVKNIPD
+346 SEIKSVPGDRQGD
-354 DEHEDFMSPM
+354 DMNEVISEASKSEDGNR
-364 IAEEPKPEN
+364 EKE
-373 KKQETGDETLNV
+373 DEKLKV
-385 QNGDL
+385 QNGD
-390 NGFTDSAYNVVKWAD
+390 GSDPVDSAYNVMKWAE
-405 GYLYFPNA
+405 GYFYFSDE
-413 EGLKRV
+413 EGLKRI

-438 FDGEFL
+438 FDGDFL
-444 YYTRYPAEKESLT
+444 YYIRYPVEKESLT

-462 SIENFQEEQLA
+462 SIENRQEEQLA
-473 AWSEKLW
+473 AWSEEMW
-480 TCRNIF
+480 TCRNIY
-486 ACEEGIY
+486 ACEEEIY
-493 LELADSCEEYTQKG
+493 IELADSCEEYMQKG
-507 DRAEKVP
+507 DHVEKVP
-514 EDQQRVYQILKRCGY
+514 EDQQMVYQILERCGY

-542 NAMLQYHRLVCRDS
+542 NAMLQYHKLVCRDP
-556 AQNRIFI
+556 AQNRIFV
-563 YDTGIGNQV
+563 YDTDTGNRV
-572 QEVTD
+572 KEITD

-594 EENIYLQ
+594 AENIYLQ

-623 YGTYDEEFLYGFV
+623 YGTCDEEFLYGFV
-636 EEETQCTLIRISW
+636 EEKTQCTLIKISW

-655 CKIFTGVEKAVQLG
+655 GKTFTGVEKAVQLG

>member
-1 MEVVKWG
+1 MEIVKWG
-8 IVVMGILLL
+8 VVVTGILLL
-17 RRAAWGRISRRMQYG
+17 RKAAWGRISRRMQYG
-32 IWIVAVLLFIVQP
+32 IWIVAVLLFMVQP

-56 NLFSERTIL
+56 NLFSESIIFR
-65 EEQNGTSINTD
+65 EQNGTSVNTD
-76 ITGSVPIKVDSEAQ
+76 ITGSAPIRVDSEAQ
-90 DNTALMEQDREETQV
+90 ETALMGQGREETQV
-105 PLQRNGMS
+105 SLQEEHTETDTTMQS
-113 TYITVQQKEN
+113 TASF
-123 LLYLWIRTYG
+123 LYQWIPAYG

-148 LLFNLRFY
+148 LLSNLRFY
-156 RYCRRERTFYKRD
+156 RYCLRERTFYKRD
-169 SETGLQIYLLKKLH
+169 LHTGLQIYLLKELP
-183 SPFLAGNRIYVDAK
+183 SPFLAGNRIYVDAR

-257 AVLQMLQEE
+257 AALQMLQEE
-266 AQHKEYGYTLLALA
+266 AQRKEYGYTLLALA
-280 RRQNHRTVDF
+280 GRQNHKAMDF

-328 FCLAGCTFT
+328 LCLAGCTFT
-337 DRKMISQSV
+337 DRQTVSQSV
-346 SEVKNIPD
+346 SEIKSVPGDRQGD
-354 DEHEDFMSPM
+354 DMNEVISEASKSEDGNR
-364 IAEEPKPEN
+364 EKE
-373 KKQETGDETLNV
+373 DEKLKV
-385 QNGDL
+385 QNGD
-390 NGFTDSAYNVVKWAD
+390 GSDPVDSAYNVMKWAE
-405 GYLYFPNA
+405 GYFYFSDE
-413 EGLKRV
+413 EGLKRI

-438 FDGEFL
+438 FDEDFL
-444 YYTRYPAEKESLT
+444 YYIRYPAEKESLT

-462 SIENFQEEQLA
+462 SIENRQEEQLA
-473 AWSEKLW
+473 AWSEEMW
-480 TCRNIF
+480 TCRNIY
-486 ACEEGIY
+486 ACEEEIY
-493 LELADSCEEYTQKG
+493 IELADSCEEYTQKG
-507 DRAEKVP
+507 DHVEKVP
-514 EDQQRVYQILKRCGY
+514 EDQQMVYQILERCGY

-542 NAMLQYHRLVCRDS
+542 NAMLQYHKLVCREP
-556 AQNRIFI
+556 AQNRIFV
-563 YDTGIGNQV
+563 YDTDTGNRV
-572 QEVTD
+572 KEITD
-577 AQSDVL
+577 TQSDVL

-594 EENIYLQ
+594 AENIYLQ

-614 GAHDQESVN
+614 GAHDQERVN
-623 YGTYDEEFLYGFV
+623 YGTCDEEFLYGFV
-636 EEETQCTLIRISW
+636 EEKTQCTLIKISW

-655 CKIFTGVEKAVQLG
+655 GKTFTGVEKAVQLG

>member
-1 MEVVKWG
+1 MEIVKWG

-17 RRAAWGRISRRMQYG
+17 RKAAWGRISRRMQYG
-32 IWIVAVLLFIVQP
+32 IWIVTVLLFMVQP
-45 FIPVQSRFSIE
+45 FIPVQSSFSIE
-56 NLFSERTIL
+56 NLFSESIIFR
-65 EEQNGTSINTD
+65 EQNGTSMNTGITD
-76 ITGSVPIKVDSEAQ
+76 IAPIKADSEAQ
-90 DNTALMEQDREETQV
+90 DTALMGQDREETQV
-105 PLQRNGMS
+105 PLQGERTETDTILQS
-113 TYITVQQKEN
+113 TAPF
-123 LLYLWIRTYG
+123 LYQWIHTYG

-148 LLFNLRFY
+148 LLSNLRFY
-156 RYCRRERTFYKRD
+156 RYCRRERIFYKRD
-169 SETGLQIYLLKKLH
+169 PHTGLQIYVLKELP
-183 SPFLAGNRIYVDAK
+183 SPFLAGNRIYVDAR

-207 MVLHEYCHYRNGDL
+207 MILHEYCHYRNGDL

-257 AVLQMLQEE
+257 AVLQMLHEE
-266 AQHKEYGYTLLALA
+266 AQRKEYGYTLLALA
-280 RRQNHRTVDF
+280 GRQNHRAVDF

-307 GMISSQKK
+307 GMISRQKK

-337 DRKMISQSV
+337 DRKTVSQNV
-346 SEVKNIPD
+346 SEIKSVPD
-354 DEHEDFMSPM
+354 DRQGDSMNEVIPGVPNSEEENREKED
-364 IAEEPKPEN
+364 E
-373 KKQETGDETLNV
+373 KQKV
-385 QNGDL
+385 QNKDGSDQV
-390 NGFTDSAYNVVKWAD
+390 DSTYNVVKWAD
-405 GYLYFPNA
+405 GYFYFPDA

-438 FDGEFL
+438 FDGDFL
-444 YYTRYPAEKESLT
+444 YYIRYPVEKESLT

-462 SIENFQEEQLA
+462 SIKNRQEEQLA
-473 AWSEKLW
+473 AWSEELW
-480 TCRNIF
+480 TCRNIYD
-486 ACEEGIY
+486 CEEEIY
-493 LELADSCEEYTQKG
+493 IELADSCEEYMQKG
-507 DRAEKVP
+507 DHVEKVP
-514 EDQQRVYQILKRCGY
+514 EDQQMVYQILERCGY

-542 NAMLQYHRLVCRDS
+542 NAIFQYHKLVCREP
-556 AQNRIFI
+556 AQNRIFV
-563 YDTGIGNQV
+563 YDTDTGNRV
-572 QEVTD
+572 KEITD
-577 AQSDVL
+577 TQSDVL

-594 EENIYLQ
+594 AENIYLQ

-636 EEETQCTLIRISW
+636 EEKTQCTLIKLSW

-655 CKIFTGVEKAVQLG
+655 SKTFTGVEKAVQLG

-675 VAGYWQNGQVIFEKV
+675 VAGYWQNGQIIFEKV

>member
-1 MEVVKWG
+1 MEIVKWG
-8 IVVMGILLL
+8 VVVMGILLL
-17 RRAAWGRISRRMQYG
+17 RKAAWGRISRRMQYG
-32 IWIVAVLLFIVQP
+32 IWIVAVLLFMVQP

-56 NLFSERTIL
+56 NLFSESIIFR
-65 EEQNGTSINTD
+65 EQNGTSVNTD
-76 ITGSVPIKVDSEAQ
+76 ITGSAPIRVDSEAQ
-90 DNTALMEQDREETQV
+90 ETALMGQGREETQV
-105 PLQRNGMS
+105 SLQEEHTETDTTMQS
-113 TYITVQQKEN
+113 TASF
-123 LLYLWIRTYG
+123 LYQWIPAYG

-148 LLFNLRFY
+148 LLSNLRFY
-156 RYCRRERTFYKRD
+156 RYCLRERTFYKRD
-169 SETGLQIYLLKKLH
+169 LHTGLQIYLLKELP
-183 SPFLAGNRIYVDAK
+183 SPFLAGNRIYVDAR

-257 AVLQMLQEE
+257 AALQMLQEE
-266 AQHKEYGYTLLALA
+266 AQRKEYGYTLLALA
-280 RRQNHRTVDF
+280 GRQNRKAVDF

-328 FCLAGCTFT
+328 LCLAGCTFT
-337 DRKMISQSV
+337 DRQTVSQSV
-346 SEVKNIPD
+346 SEIKSVPGDRQGD
-354 DEHEDFMSPM
+354 DMNEVISEASKSEDGNR
-364 IAEEPKPEN
+364 EKE
-373 KKQETGDETLNV
+373 DEKLKV
-385 QNGDL
+385 QNGD
-390 NGFTDSAYNVVKWAD
+390 GSDPVDSAYNVMKWAE
-405 GYLYFPNA
+405 GYFYFSDE
-413 EGLKRV
+413 EGLKRI

-438 FDGEFL
+438 FDEDFL
-444 YYTRYPAEKESLT
+444 YYIRYPAEKESLT

-462 SIENFQEEQLA
+462 SIENRQEEQLA
-473 AWSEKLW
+473 AWSEEMW
-480 TCRNIF
+480 TCRNIY
-486 ACEEGIY
+486 ACEEEIY
-493 LELADSCEEYTQKG
+493 IELADSCEEYMQKG
-507 DRAEKVP
+507 DHVEKVP
-514 EDQQRVYQILKRCGY
+514 EDQQMVYQILERCGY

-542 NAMLQYHRLVCRDS
+542 NAMLQYHKMVCRDP

-563 YDTGIGNQV
+563 YDTDTGNRV
-572 QEVTD
+572 KEITD

-594 EENIYLQ
+594 AENIYLQ

-623 YGTYDEEFLYGFV
+623 YGTCDEEFLYGFV
-636 EEETQCTLIRISW
+636 EEKTQCTLIKISW

-655 CKIFTGVEKAVQLG
+655 TNTSTGVEKAVQLG